1 MYLYQWLDRREHPN
15 NDILC
20 VTDAIQ
26 DMTKELHMWQCSGFT
41 AAGGPQQ
48 FHKATDFTSLQVQ
61 VPMWDHQPSANTKV
75 LLLQTVLTKP
85 QL

>member
-1 MYLYQWLDRREHPN
+1 MQWLDRTVHPK

-26 DMTKELHMWQCSGFT
+26 DITKALHMWQCSGFT
-41 AAGGPQQ
+41 AASGPQQ

-61 VPMWDHQPSANTKV
+61 LPMWDHQPSANTKV